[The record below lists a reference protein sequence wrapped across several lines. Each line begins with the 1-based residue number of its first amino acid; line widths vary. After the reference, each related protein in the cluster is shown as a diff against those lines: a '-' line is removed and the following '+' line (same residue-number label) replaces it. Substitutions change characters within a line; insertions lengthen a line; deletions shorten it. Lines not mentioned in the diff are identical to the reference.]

1 MKPEHLDEA
10 TKLAKAVAVTK
21 EQHHQLSI
29 AEKLDVHFFNRQV
42 QITKDDSK
50 FETVRQAM
58 LTFLDL
64 RLAAQYRRANQIGL
78 HIQPVV
84 LEEPVPVKQASNAP
98 RPEWHKSFQ
107 GEVSRDVSVAA
118 LADMKQISIEEA
130 NALFDKR

>member
-29 AEKLDVHFFNRQV
+29 ADKLDVHFFNRQV

-84 LEEPVPVKQASNAP
+84 LEAPVPVKAKAVSAP
-98 RPEWHKSFQ
+98 NLIHSLDKGPSI
-107 GEVSRDVSVAA
+107 
-118 LADMKQISIEEA
+118 ADEA
-130 NALFDKR
+130 EALFGKPVIR